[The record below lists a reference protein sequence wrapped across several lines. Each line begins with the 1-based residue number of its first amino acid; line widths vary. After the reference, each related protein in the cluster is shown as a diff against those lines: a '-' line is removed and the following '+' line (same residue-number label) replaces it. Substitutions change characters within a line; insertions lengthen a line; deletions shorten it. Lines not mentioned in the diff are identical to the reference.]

1 MEAILQTSGQRMD
14 FYFNRLKE
22 IKPEYLERNL
32 RLMYA
37 KILAQ
42 ELQGQVLPNNI
53 SMQEIVDEVNEVR
66 RQRYEQNSI

>member
-1 MEAILQTSGQRMD
+1 MEAILKTPTQRMN
-14 FYFNRLKE
+14 FYFKQLKE

-42 ELQGQVLPNNI
+42 KLQGQVLPNNI
-53 SMQEIVDEVNEVR
+53 TMQEIVDEVREVR
-66 RQRYEQNSI
+66 NQRYERNRI